1 MITLYGRKSSDNVQK
16 TLWMLLET
24 GQAHEH
30 IELGGS
36 FGGLEDPE
44 FLKLNPHG
52 RVPVLVDGDVAVW
65 ESSAIIRYLAA
76 AYCAGTVWP
85 TDVRARAHVDKWMDW
100 CQSRLYP
107 ENNRLFWRLI
117 RTPVADQNA
126 DKIAAGTAL
135 LNSCMVLLE
144 TELERQTY
152 LCGEGL
158 TMADIIAGA
167 TLYRY
172 FEMPIARP
180 KLAHVERWYETLKD
194 RPAYRQAV
202 MVPFEELR
210 GRLAF

>member
-1 MITLYGRKSSDNVQK
+1 MITFYGRKSSDNVQK

-24 GQAHEH
+24 GRPHEH
-30 IELGGS
+30 IELGGK
-36 FGGLEDPE
+36 FGGLDEPE

-52 RVPVLVDGDVAVW
+52 RVPVLVDGDLVVW
-65 ESSAIIRYLAA
+65 ESSAIIRYLAS

-85 TDVRARAHVDKWMDW
+85 EDARERAGVDKWMDW
-100 CQSRLYP
+100 AQSRLYP
-107 ENNRLFWRLI
+107 VANRLFWRLI
-117 RTPVADQNA
+117 RTPEADQDA
-126 DKIAAGTAL
+126 DKIAAGIELLNDHMAL
-135 LNSCMVLLE
+135 LDAQLE
-144 TELERQTY
+144 GSAY

-172 FEMPIARP
+172 FEMPIERP
-180 KLAHVERWYETLKD
+180 ALVHVRRWYETLSA
-194 RPAYRQAV
+194 RPAYQQAV

>member
-1 MITLYGRKSSDNVQK
+1 MITFYGRKSSDNVQK

-24 GQAHEH
+24 GQPHEH
-30 IELGGS
+30 IELGGK
-36 FGGLEDPE
+36 FGGLDEPQ

-52 RVPVLVDGDVAVW
+52 RVPVLVDGDLAVW

-85 TDVRARAHVDKWMDW
+85 EDVRIRAGVDKWMDW
-100 CQSRLYP
+100 AQSRLYP
-107 ENNRLFWRLI
+107 EANRLFWRLI
-117 RTPVADQNA
+117 RTPKAEQDA
-126 DKIAAGTAL
+126 EKIAAGNEALNGYMAL
-135 LNSCMVLLE
+135 LDAQLE
-144 TELERQTY
+144 GKSY
-152 LCGEGL
+152 LCGEQL

-167 TLYRY
+167 PLYRY
-172 FEMPIARP
+172 YEMPIARP
-180 KLAHVERWYETLKD
+180 ALGNVERWYETLSA